1 MKKLLIYTAYI
12 MAGTGA
18 AGAQEMRQA
27 MPQAQDSIR
36 VHTVYVHDTIFIGR
50 PATEAARPDSSEII
64 YTKPVGR
71 FDRGIIN
78 YRFIPKKKWVGGLT
92 FSYINY
98 DGEDSR
104 MLFSLIKD
112 FDCNFRTLSVKPFIG
127 YAFKDNIVIGLKT
140 GYNHTVADL
149 GNISLSIDDDLSFDL
164 KDIRYSEDS
173 YSIAL
178 FHRSYVGLDKGKRFG
193 FFNESSLSYT
203 NGSSTFTRG
212 RDETLK
218 RTETTIHEIHLGL
231 NPGVAVFI
239 MENVCAEMSF
249 GVVGF
254 KYRIEKQKNNEGEVG
269 KRNTSGADFKINLF
283 NINIGITLCL

>member
-1 MKKLLIYTAYI
+1 MVCI
-12 MAGTGA
+12 MVGTGTVR
-18 AGAQEMRQA
+18 AQETQEALSQA
-27 MPQAQDSIR
+27 HDSLR
-36 VHTVYVHDTIFIGR
+36 VRTVYVHDTIYIER
-50 PATEAARPDSSEII
+50 PAVEAAQPDSSEII

-112 FDCNFRTLSVKPFIG
+112 FDCNFRTISVRPFVG
-127 YAFKDNIVIGLKT
+127 YAFKDNVIIGLKA

-149 GNISLSIDDDLSFDL
+149 GNISLNIDDDLSFDL

-178 FHRSYVGLDKGKRFG
+178 FHRSYVGLDRGKRFG
-193 FFNESSLSYT
+193 FFNESSLS
-203 NGSSTFTRG
+203 
-212 RDETLK
+212 
-218 RTETTIHEIHLGL
+218 
-231 NPGVAVFI
+231 
-239 MENVCAEMSF
+239 
-249 GVVGF
+249 
-254 KYRIEKQKNNEGEVG
+254 
-269 KRNTSGADFKINLF
+269 
-283 NINIGITLCL
+283 

>member
-1 MKKLLIYTAYI
+1 MVCI
-12 MAGTGA
+12 MVGMGTVR
-18 AGAQEMRQA
+18 AQETQEA
-27 MPQAQDSIR
+27 LSQTHDSLRIR
-36 VHTVYVHDTIFIGR
+36 TVYVHDTIYIER
-50 PATEAARPDSSEII
+50 PAVEATQPDSSEII

-112 FDCNFRTLSVKPFIG
+112 FDCNFRTISVRPFVG
-127 YAFKDNIVIGLKT
+127 YAFKDNVIVGLKA

-149 GNISLSIDDDLSFDL
+149 GNISLNIDDDLSFDL

-178 FHRSYVGLDKGKRFG
+178 FHRSYVGLDRGKRFG
-193 FFNESSLSYT
+193 FFNESSLSYN

-212 RDETLK
+212 KDEALK

-239 MENVCAEMSF
+239 MENVWRRDVIRRCRLQVQNRKTE
-249 GVVGF
+249 
-254 KYRIEKQKNNEGEVG
+254 EQ
-269 KRNTSGADFKINLF
+269 
-283 NINIGITLCL
+283 

>member
-1 MKKLLIYTAYI
+1 MVCI
-12 MAGTGA
+12 MVGMETVR
-18 AGAQEMRQA
+18 AQETQEVLFQA
-27 MPQAQDSIR
+27 HDSLR
-36 VHTVYVHDTIFIGR
+36 VRTVYVHDTIYIER
-50 PATEAARPDSSEII
+50 PAVEAAQPDSSEII

-112 FDCNFRTLSVKPFIG
+112 FDCNFRTISVRPFVG
-127 YAFKDNIVIGLKT
+127 YAFKDNVIVGLKA

-149 GNISLSIDDDLSFDL
+149 GNISLNIDDDLSFDL

-178 FHRSYVGLDKGKRFG
+178 FHRSYVGLDRGKRFG
-193 FFNESSLSYT
+193 FFNESSLSYN

-212 RDETLK
+212 KDEALK

-254 KYRIEKQKNNEGEVG
+254 KYRIEKQKNNEGETG
-269 KRNTSGADFKINLF
+269 KRTASGADFKINLF
-283 NINIGITLCL
+283 NINIGMCLHI

>member
-1 MKKLLIYTAYI
+1 MVCIIVGMETVR
-12 MAGTGA
+12 
-18 AGAQEMRQA
+18 AQETQEALSQA
-27 MPQAQDSIR
+27 HDSLR
-36 VHTVYVHDTIFIGR
+36 VRTVYVHDTIYIER
-50 PATEAARPDSSEII
+50 PAVEAAQPDSSEII

-112 FDCNFRTLSVKPFIG
+112 FDCNFRTISVRPFVG
-127 YAFKDNIVIGLKT
+127 YAFKDNVIVGLKA

-149 GNISLSIDDDLSFDL
+149 GNISLNIDDDLSFDL

-178 FHRSYVGLDKGKRFG
+178 FHRSYVGLDRGKRFG
-193 FFNESSLSYT
+193 FFNESSLSYN

-212 RDETLK
+212 KDEALK

-254 KYRIEKQKNNEGEVG
+254 KYRIENRRTMKVKQANALPAAP
-269 KRNTSGADFKINLF
+269 TSK
-283 NINIGITLCL
+283 

>member
-1 MKKLLIYTAYI
+1 MVCI
-12 MAGTGA
+12 MVGMGTVR
-18 AGAQEMRQA
+18 AQETQEA
-27 MPQAQDSIR
+27 LSQTHDSLRIR
-36 VHTVYVHDTIFIGR
+36 TVYVHDTIYIER
-50 PATEAARPDSSEII
+50 PAVEATQPDSSEII

-112 FDCNFRTLSVKPFIG
+112 FDCNFRTISVRPFVG
-127 YAFKDNIVIGLKT
+127 YAFKDNVIVGLKA

-149 GNISLSIDDDLSFDL
+149 GNISLNIDDDLSFDL

-178 FHRSYVGLDKGKRFG
+178 FHRSYVGLDRGKRFG
-193 FFNESSLSYT
+193 FFNFLQQWQQHFHPWQGRSIET
-203 NGSSTFTRG
+203 HGNHHTR
-212 RDETLK
+212 D
-218 RTETTIHEIHLGL
+218 
-231 NPGVAVFI
+231 
-239 MENVCAEMSF
+239 
-249 GVVGF
+249 
-254 KYRIEKQKNNEGEVG
+254 
-269 KRNTSGADFKINLF
+269 TSGIESRCCRIHHGECMRRDVIRRCRLQVQNRK
-283 NINIGITLCL
+283 TEEQ

>member
-1 MKKLLIYTAYI
+1 
-12 MAGTGA
+12 MACVVVSIGTVR
-18 AGAQEMRQA
+18 AQEARKRMFQV
-27 MPQAQDSIR
+27 QDSTSA
-36 VHTVYVHDTIFIGR
+36 HTVYIHDTIYIER
-50 PATEAARPDSSEII
+50 PLTESVKVDSADII
-64 YTKPVGR
+64 YTKPIGR

-98 DGEDSR
+98 DGEDNR

-127 YAFKDNIVIGLKT
+127 YALKDNVVVGIKA
-140 GYNHTVADL
+140 GYNHTIADL
-149 GNISLSIDDDLSFDL
+149 GNISLNIDEDLSFDL

-178 FHRSYVGLDKGKRFG
+178 FHRSYVGLDHGKRFG
-193 FFNESSLSYT
+193 FFNESSLSYN
-203 NGSSTFTRG
+203 NGSSTFSRG
-212 RDETLK
+212 KDEALK

-254 KYRIEKQKNNEGEVG
+254 KYRIEKQKNSEGEVG
-269 KRNTSGADFKINLF
+269 KRNTSGANFKINLF

>member
-1 MKKLLIYTAYI
+1 MVYI

-27 MPQAQDSIR
+27 IPQAQDSIR
-36 VHTVYVHDTIFIGR
+36 VHTVYVYDTIYIGR
-50 PATEAARPDSSEII
+50 PAAEAARPDSSEII

-254 KYRIEKQKNNEGEVG
+254 KYRIEKQKNNKGEVG